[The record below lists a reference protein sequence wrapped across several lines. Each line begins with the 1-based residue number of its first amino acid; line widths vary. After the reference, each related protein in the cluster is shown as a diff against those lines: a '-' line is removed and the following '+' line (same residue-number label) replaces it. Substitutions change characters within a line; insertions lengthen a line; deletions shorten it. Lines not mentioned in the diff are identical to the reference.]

1 MFEFN
6 KTHKHYHTLDYYLK
20 SKYNKKVFKVPLN
33 ASFTCPNRDGSKS
46 TGGCIFCSA
55 VGSGDFAGDPSQSL
69 LTQYDDVKAIMNKK
83 WKDGLSIVYFQ
94 AFSNTY
100 GSIEK
105 LKGCF
110 EPFINKEN
118 VIGMSI
124 ATRCDCINEEIV
136 NYLKEL
142 KTHFKEFWVELGLQ
156 SANLKTMKLLNLKY
170 TFTDFK
176 KAVNLLH
183 KANIDVIVHIID
195 GLPYESKQDQVNT
208 ILKINKLPIKGIK
221 IHVLNIIENT
231 KIAKMYLNNEFKI
244 MQEDEFIDIVTTQ
257 ISYLKDDIIIHR
269 IGADSS
275 AVDLIAPSWVRKK
288 MNIVDKIDVLLD
300 ENEIF
305 QGDNYINTK

>member
-1 MFEFN
+1 MFEFY

-46 TGGCIFCSA
+46 YGGCIFCSA
-55 VGSGDFAGDPSQSL
+55 TGSGDFAGNPSQSL
-69 LTQYDDVKAIMNKK
+69 LKQYDEIKSIMKKK

-105 LKGCF
+105 LKSCF

-136 NYLKEL
+136 SYLKEL
-142 KTHFKEFWVELGLQ
+142 KSHFKEFWVELGLQ
-156 SANLKTMKLLNLKY
+156 SANAKTMKLLNLQY
-170 TFTDFK
+170 TFSDFK
-176 KAVNLLH
+176 KAVSLLS

-195 GLPYESKQDQVNT
+195 GLPYESKQDQINT

-231 KIAKMYLNNEFKI
+231 KIAKMYINNEFKV
-244 MQEDEFIDIVTTQ
+244 MEENEFIDVVIAQ
-257 ISYLKDDIIIHR
+257 LSYLKDDIIIHR
-269 IGADSS
+269 IGADSN
-275 AVDLIAPSWVRKK
+275 ANDLIAPSWVRKK
-288 MNIVDKIDVLLD
+288 MNLVDKIDALLD
-300 ENEIF
+300 EKDIF
-305 QGDNYINTK
+305 QGDEYNNTK